1 MGDFVT
7 EAFTLL
13 AIALVVI
20 GLRTYARSTS
30 AGIRNFQIDD
40 YLMLVAGVSEP
51 LSFGGAPSI
60 APDVML
66 SRSYIHW
73 RRQRRIRLEPSS
85 MVWPTIA

>member
-13 AIALVVI
+13 AIALVAI

-51 LSFGGAPSI
+51 WLFGGAPS
-60 APDVML
+60 MSFL
-66 SRSYIHW
+66 
-73 RRQRRIRLEPSS
+73 
-85 MVWPTIA
+85 T